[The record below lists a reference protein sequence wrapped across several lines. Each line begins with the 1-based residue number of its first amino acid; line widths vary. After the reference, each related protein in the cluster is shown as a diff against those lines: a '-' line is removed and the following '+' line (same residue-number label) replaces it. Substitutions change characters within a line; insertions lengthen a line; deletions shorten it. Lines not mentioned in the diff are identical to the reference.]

1 MIKLT
6 DVVKEY
12 RAPGSRGMIQA
23 LKIDSL
29 SIAAGEKV
37 GVCGMSGSG
46 KTTLLHIL
54 SGIIKPTSG
63 EVEVA
68 GVRLDQLNE
77 PKRDFFRARHVGY
90 IFQFFYLIPYLSAL
104 DNVIAAMFFSKGS
117 QSRSEMECKAMML
130 LERVGLAER
139 ARHLPGQLS
148 GGEQQRVCIARALA
162 NDPPLII
169 ADEPTANLDAKN
181 KSLVLNMLHRAC
193 DEKRLTLLLASHD
206 RETLDGFPHR
216 INLGEPRLPDAN
228 KHIA

>member
-12 RAPGSRGMIQA
+12 RAPGSRGIIQA

-29 SIAAGEKV
+29 SITAGEKV

-68 GVRLDQLNE
+68 GVRLDRLSE
-77 PKRDFFRARHVGY
+77 SKRDLFRARHVGY

-104 DNVIAAMFFSKGS
+104 DNVTVAMFFSKGG
-117 QSRSEMECKAMML
+117 QSRGEIERKALLL

-181 KSLVLNMLHRAC
+181 KSLVLNMLHSAC

-206 RETLDGFPHR
+206 RETLDGFHRR
-216 INLGEPRLPDAN
+216 INLDEPRLPDAD
-228 KHIA
+228 KYIA